1 VTFASQSV
9 SSDHKNSKSKSGFKR
24 LKVGSFAW
32 PLALVL
38 IPALPI
44 VFTILA
50 ALQPSPSFSHIA
62 TVLLSDMVLL
72 TVFVVGIS
80 ATLATM
86 LGVGLAWVVT
96 AYAFKGRSVLVWA
109 LALPLAIPGYVSAYA
124 WGDFLGVRGFG
135 VAVLV
140 YVTTLYPYVYLA
152 ARAAFEAQSI
162 CALEAARMLG
172 AGAWRRFFS
181 IALPMARPAIVA
193 GAALAALEMASD
205 YGAADHL
212 GVRTLTIGIFKAW
225 FSMGDIAGAARLSLV
240 LLVGVLA
247 LVWVERQWRTG
258 LSAGGSS
265 RWRTP
270 SRSQLPGLRGLW
282 AWFLCAGVFCVAFI
296 IPIGHLIGLGLKD
309 GAPGRQL
316 TQPLLA
322 TAFLCVIG
330 ACLTLVIAVLSAFA
344 ARSSQASAHVI
355 RTAALAGYA
364 TPGAV
369 TALGI
374 LAALAFIGHGA
385 AAALAGPAAILG
397 LCFAYCARF
406 TAAGLEPLSAGL
418 EKSTRSMREAAST
431 MGTPPFK
438 RFLRLEAPLAAPST
452 FAAALIVAVEIAK
465 ELPATTILRPF
476 GLDTLALRAHNYAA
490 DERLG
495 AAAWPALAI
504 VALALIPTLIF
515 SQGLSKSRAGQ
526 S

>member
-1 VTFASQSV
+1 MTFAAQSLT
-9 SSDHKNSKSKSGFKR
+9 SDHEN
-24 LKVGSFAW
+24 KVGKRVSKRFEVGAAAW

-44 VFTILA
+44 IFTIIA
-50 ALQPSPSFSHIA
+50 ALRPSPSFSHMA
-62 TVLLSDMVLL
+62 DVLLTDMVLTTL
-72 TVFVVGIS
+72 FLVGVS
-80 ATLATM
+80 ATLATI
-86 LGVGLAWVVT
+86 LGTGLAWLVT

-109 LALPLAIPGYVSAYA
+109 LALPLAIPAYVSAYA

-140 YVTTLYPYVYLA
+140 YVSTLYPYVYLA
-152 ARAAFEAQSI
+152 ARAAFEAQSV
-162 CALEAARMLG
+162 CALEASRMLG
-172 AGAWRRFFS
+172 AGAWRRFMT
-181 IALPMARPAIVA
+181 IALPMARAAIVA

-212 GVRTLTIGIFKAW
+212 GVQTLTIGVFKAW

-247 LVWVERQWRTG
+247 LVWIERHWRRG
-258 LSAGGSS
+258 IVAGGSS

-270 SRSQLPGLRGLW
+270 SRFRLQGTKG
-282 AWFLCAGVFCVAFI
+282 LCAWAVCVGVFCVAFI
-296 IPIGHLIGLGLKD
+296 IPIGHLIGLGFRD

-330 ACLTLVIAVLSAFA
+330 ACLTLVIAAISAFV
-344 ARSSQASAHVI
+344 ARSSQQAGQVV

-374 LAALAFIGHGA
+374 LAALASIGHGA
-385 AAALAGPAAILG
+385 AAALAGPVAILG

-431 MGTPPFK
+431 MGSPPFK
-438 RFLRLEAPLAAPST
+438 RFLRLEAPLAAPSA

-526 S
+526 I